1 MSDTPLYDETLSDL
15 LQRARHE
22 AEVARARWTLAERT
36 AAERAA
42 QAEHDA
48 RLKVAEVERI
58 AAQRIA
64 EAERR
69 AAHAQ
74 REARV
79 RQGLV
84 ADEVEQRVRMALAEA
99 APPLPPLQVHP
110 SEAEEPLEREAPP
123 IPTMDELMRPS
134 PGITRFLDSL
144 LGPDPE
150 R

>member
-1 MSDTPLYDETLSDL
+1 MSDTPLYDATLSEV
-15 LQRARHE
+15 LQKARRE
-22 AEVARARWTLAERT
+22 AELARARSTLAERR

-42 QAEHDA
+42 RAERDA
-48 RLKVAEVERI
+48 RLKVAEVERL
-58 AAQRIA
+58 AARRIA
-64 EAERR
+64 EAEQR
-69 AAHAQ
+69 AEHAQ

-99 APPLPPLQVHP
+99 APPLPPLHIDL
-110 SEAEEPLEREAPP
+110 SDGEEPLEREAPP

-144 LGPDPE
+144 LGPD
-150 R
+150 